1 VHTVLWITTS
11 LATAVFIAIANIID
25 SHLLS
30 KKMPSLSAYLLP
42 LGIAQLIIALVVFV
56 IFPFPAN
63 PDLKHILAAFGAGLC
78 NAFSLIILL
87 NCLLKGEVS
96 RVIPV
101 TSSYPIF
108 VALLSMP
115 LLGEMLNFGEWL
127 AVILTVAGAVLIS
140 LNLDSGGQ
148 KTRLQKSFFLLLFAA
163 ILSAISSIGYKY
175 ALESISFW
183 NTVTINAVC
192 VVAIVLIYS
201 LRKSTLLELKNLS
214 QRTQKL
220 GLIFGNQ
227 CLALTGVTL
236 SFIAIANGPVALVST
251 IMNIRP
257 AFVFVFSLILS
268 RFYPNFINERLDRRT
283 VIIKI
288 MGIVMI
294 TGGVVIIGLS
304 G

>member
-1 VHTVLWITTS
+1 
-11 LATAVFIAIANIID
+11 
-25 SHLLS
+25 
-30 KKMPSLSAYLLP
+30 
-42 LGIAQLIIALVVFV
+42 
-56 IFPFPAN
+56 
-63 PDLKHILAAFGAGLC
+63 
-78 NAFSLIILL
+78 
-87 NCLLKGEVS
+87 
-96 RVIPV
+96 
-101 TSSYPIF
+101 
-108 VALLSMP
+108 
-115 LLGEMLNFGEWL
+115 
-127 AVILTVAGAVLIS
+127 
-140 LNLDSGGQ
+140 
-148 KTRLQKSFFLLLFAA
+148 
-163 ILSAISSIGYKY
+163 
-175 ALESISFW
+175 
-183 NTVTINAVC
+183 
-192 VVAIVLIYS
+192 VAIVLIYS